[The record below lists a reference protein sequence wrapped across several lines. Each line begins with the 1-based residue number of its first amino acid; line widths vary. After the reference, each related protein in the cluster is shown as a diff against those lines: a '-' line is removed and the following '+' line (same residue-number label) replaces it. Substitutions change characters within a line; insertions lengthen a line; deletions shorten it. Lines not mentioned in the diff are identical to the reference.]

1 MFLVRFGMIALM
13 NSIIAPASPHAINSH
28 LLVLLILIGLK
39 TMLLIVYISHEG
51 QETIVRGFIGLN
63 TLRRKA
69 VLQYDSVERFKW
81 QSVLPSVNFSCSGTI
96 SKWTFVAR
104 SRTGTKYD
112 QYPLFQLWRPS
123 GTDEYERVY
132 ESSSD
137 GGEFTASEEPGITI
151 EEYSPHD
158 PVPFR
163 SGDVLG
169 VYQPVDSRLSLM
181 HVNVPNGFGHDNY
194 IRRTE
199 MSLEEVQGV
208 RVGNDIPLVAV
219 NTSEEVV
226 SMFPS

>member
-1 MFLVRFGMIALM
+1 
-13 NSIIAPASPHAINSH
+13 
-28 LLVLLILIGLK
+28 
-39 TMLLIVYISHEG
+39 MLLIPIALKTIVINYTYYSHEG
-51 QETIVRGFIGLN
+51 QDTIVRGFIGLN

-69 VLQYDSVERFKW
+69 VLQYDSTEQFQQQRI
-81 QSVLPSVNFSCSGTI
+81 LPSVNFSCHGKI

-104 SRTGTKYD
+104 SQTGEGRD

-137 GGEFTASEEPGITI
+137 SGTFTASEVPGITI
-151 EEYSPHD
+151 GEYLQHD
-158 PVPFR
+158 PVPFH

-169 VYQPVDSRLSLM
+169 VYQPGNDSDSRLSLM
-181 HVNVPNGFGHDNY
+181 HVNVPPGFGHDNY
-194 IRRTE
+194 IRQTE
-199 MSLEEVQGV
+199 MSLAVFTTSGV

-226 SMFPS
+226 SMFTS

>member
-1 MFLVRFGMIALM
+1 MFIF
-13 NSIIAPASPHAINSH
+13 
-28 LLVLLILIGLK
+28 
-39 TMLLIVYISHEG
+39 ISHEG
-51 QETIVRGFIGLN
+51 EETIVRGFIGLN

-104 SRTGTKYD
+104 SRTGAKYD
-112 QYPLFQLWRPS
+112 KYPLFQLWRPS

-137 GGEFTASEEPGITI
+137 DGEFTASEQPGITI
-151 EEYSPHD
+151 GEYLPHD

-163 SGDVLG
+163 SGDILG

-181 HVNVPNGFGHDNY
+181 HVNVPRGFGHDNY
-194 IRRTE
+194 YIKRTE
-199 MSLEEVQGV
+199 MSLEEITSAQG
-208 RVGNDIPLVAV
+208 VGNDIPLVAV

-226 SMFPS
+226 SVFPS